1 MDVLVIGGGPAGSG
15 TALRLSRLGHRVA
28 LIDRD
33 HFPRDKPCSEYM
45 SPETVRQLDALGV
58 LDAIDQAGGA
68 PLDGTRV
75 VGPCGS
81 ALVGRFANAGGT
93 PFRATGIG
101 LKRTI
106 LDATL
111 LHAARDAGAQ
121 VYEGMTA
128 RELSRD
134 GAGAI
139 CGMRG
144 TDAHG
149 EPFAISARVVVG
161 ADGIGSMVARRAGLH
176 RRGRL
181 RRVAF
186 VAHVAGVEGL
196 SSTTELH
203 VGRNGYVGIN
213 ALGGGVANVAVV
225 VPAEI
230 AAAARGDATGFFW
243 KQLENFP
250 AVRDR
255 VDATLA
261 LSAARGLRAS
271 HEANTGGP
279 SLRSGRG
286 NLVRP
291 VLVTGPFDAMSRR
304 STIDGALLVGDAADF
319 FDPFTGE
326 GICSALR
333 GAALAAD
340 ALDEALQC
348 SGPITAHRLRGYRAA
363 RRRAFLGKWIVERM
377 IGYGMLAPALF
388 DRAIERLDRRGMADT
403 LIGVTGHFVSPWRV
417 INPGY
422 LARMVW

>member
-1 MDVLVIGGGPAGSG
+1 MNTESPYDVLVIGGGPAGSG
-15 TALRLSRLGHRVA
+15 TAMRLSRLGHRVA

-58 LDAIDQAGGA
+58 LDAIDQASGA
-68 PLDGTRV
+68 ALDGTRV
-75 VGPCGS
+75 VGPRGS
-81 ALVGRFANAGGT
+81 ALVGTFAKAGGT

-106 LDATL
+106 LDAIL
-111 LHAARDAGAQ
+111 LDTARDAGVQ
-121 VYEGMTA
+121 VHEGITA
-128 RELSRD
+128 RELTRD
-134 GAGAI
+134 TAGAI
-139 CGMRG
+139 CGVRG

-149 EPFAISARVVVG
+149 EPFAIDGRVVVG
-161 ADGIGSMVARRAGLH
+161 ADGISSMVARRAGLH

-186 VAHVAGVEGL
+186 VAHVAGVDGV
-196 SSTTELH
+196 SATTELH
-203 VGRNGYVGIN
+203 VGRHGYIGIN
-213 ALGGGVANVAVV
+213 ALGNGVANVAVV

-230 AAAARGDATGFFW
+230 AGAARGDATGFFW
-243 KQLENFP
+243 KQIANFP
-250 AVRDR
+250 AIRDRFAASSSRLATRDSRLVRD
-255 VDATLA
+255 VM
-261 LSAARGLRAS
+261 
-271 HEANTGGP
+271 
-279 SLRSGRG
+279 
-286 NLVRP
+286 
-291 VLVTGPFDAMSRR
+291 VTGPFDAMSRR

-333 GAALAAD
+333 GAALAAET
-340 ALDEALQC
+340 LDEALQR

-417 INPGY
+417 INPVF
-422 LARMVW
+422 LARMVV